1 MFIKNYGC
9 EKLII
14 IYIFFEFLKDV
25 KNGNV
30 RSLVLFKLFFFWD
43 DEEFVN
49 SLKIIFYFYVL
60 KLKRRWVNKMV

>member
-1 MFIKNYGC
+1 MFIENYGC

-25 KNGNV
+25 KNENV

-60 KLKRRWVNKMV
+60 KLKK